1 MNNKCATGFA
11 RSGKDTFSKELA
23 SYLDMELYALAQPI
37 KDIMCELFGWG
48 EEHRDGSYKEIE
60 LLYSI
65 SPDSLDAAGIM
76 YNKYMLDAFEPF
88 HDCWEKLVDL
98 FGVEVRENDLGYCVI
113 SPRRAFQ
120 LFGTEWGRA
129 LHEHI
134 WLEIAPKTNTV
145 ITDVRF
151 DNEAKYFKALRAEV
165 ILIDRPGFKP
175 VTNGHVS
182 EDGVSE
188 SLIDIV
194 VRNDS
199 SKEALLEAARGV
211 AQHFEILENAMY

>member
-23 SYLDMELYALAQPI
+23 KHLDMELYALAQPI
-37 KDIMCELFGWG
+37 KDIICELFNWT

-65 SPDSLDAAGIM
+65 SPDSLDAAGVM

-88 HDCWEKLVDL
+88 HDCWEKLIGL
-98 FGVEVRENDLGYCVI
+98 FEIEVKENDLGYCVI

-129 LHEHI
+129 LNEDI
-134 WLEIAPKTNTV
+134 WLEIAPKTNNV

-151 DNEAKYFKALRAEV
+151 DNEATYFKARGAEV

-175 VTNGHVS
+175 VTNDHAS
-182 EDGVSE
+182 ENGVSE
-188 SLIDIV
+188 RLIDLV
-194 VRNDS
+194 VTNDS
-199 SKEALLEAARGV
+199 SKEALLETAREV
-211 AQHFEILENAMY
+211 ADLYKR